1 MHLQQKTLSNKRLP
15 LALCSVLRRWAT
27 VMSIPSVK
35 EIALILFFEL
45 MILMLVVFCTMVR
58 QMAEAGNLED
68 LLVLYNTADRLR
80 PLLGSAKE
88 KSGGRRPGEVGD
100 GEDTWRESD
109 HDNPEVVDTAI
120 IP

>member
-1 MHLQQKTLSNKRLP
+1 
-15 LALCSVLRRWAT
+15 
-27 VMSIPSVK
+27 MSIPSVK